1 MSFALTAIQHRNT
14 RIQSKGLLFQFI
26 LSEFI
31 TSYSE
36 VLTIHQ
42 LFPSVEQM
50 LNSETISALKAN
62 LIKLAGSPRKYSRLF
77 SWNQEDGILSRLK
90 NYCADF
96 SLQGEKDDR
105 IISKMQSYINQAFLS
120 CIQGVDAIQLLE
132 NIDRSEQNIKKL
144 YKILSKFIKEMR
156 LFSKLTAEIMR
167 QFSGDENV
175 VFFMLRHQPELDR
188 LYGSRF
194 VFKLINKMYPKGIAQ
209 ASDFL
214 LNQYKQRGFDHLIPT
229 IQKKISELEE
239 IR

>member
-31 TSYSE
+31 ASYSE
-36 VLTIHQ
+36 VLNMK
-42 LFPSVEQM
+42 VES
-50 LNSETISALKAN
+50 LNVQTISSLKAN
-62 LIKLAGSPRKYSRLF
+62 LIKLVGSSQKHLF
-77 SWNQEDGILSRLK
+77 SWNLQDGVLTRLK

-96 SLQGEKDDR
+96 SLQGEKSDT
-105 IISKMQSYINQAFLS
+105 IILKMQSYINQAFLS
-120 CIQGVDAIQLLE
+120 CIQSIDAIQLYE
-132 NIDRSEQNIKKL
+132 NCEEPHQSKL
-144 YKILSKFIKEMR
+144 HKILSKFIKEMR
-156 LFSKLTAEIMR
+156 CFSKLTVEIMR

-194 VFKLINKMYPKGIAQ
+194 VFKLISKMFPKGITQ
-209 ASDFL
+209 VSDFL
-214 LNQYKQRGFDHLIPT
+214 LSQYKQRGFDHLIPT

>member
-36 VLTIHQ
+36 ALTMHQ
-42 LFPSVEQM
+42 LLPSVEHM
-50 LNSETISALKAN
+50 VNSETISALKAN
-62 LIKLAGSPRKYSRLF
+62 LIKLAGSTGNYSRLF
-77 SWNQEDGILSRLK
+77 SWNQEDGLLSRLK
-90 NYCADF
+90 SFCADF
-96 SLQGEKDDR
+96 SLQGKKDDH

-120 CIQGVDAIQLLE
+120 CIQGLDTIRLLE
-132 NIDRSEQNIKKL
+132 DSDGPEQNIKKL

-156 LFSKLTAEIMR
+156 CFSKLTVEIMR

-194 VFKLINKMYPKGIAQ
+194 VFKLISKMFPKGITQ
-209 ASDFL
+209 VSDFL
-214 LNQYKQRGFDHLIPT
+214 LSQYKQRGFDHLIPT